1 MNLKFLL
8 YPAVIVAVVFL
19 SLFVILQRWQI
30 VISLEP
36 LEPLEPQAASLHE
49 PEPIATP
56 ATNFKSDAAPNPAPV
71 TNLTAVVK
79 TQPKQTPLATPPGV
93 LRLSNQTEHP
103 VRVAFL
109 ARQDKP
115 HSSNQSARNSNS
127 AGKVLLP
134 QLYGEPAHWDFEPG
148 EGSSNGLILSLPA
161 GFVRLEKGDILVAF
175 AQDGSRL
182 YWGPFVVGETP
193 QPVWNQQKSEWLLTL
208 QP

>member
-1 MNLKFLL
+1 MNLKFLF
-8 YPAVIVAVVFL
+8 YPAAIVAVVFL
-19 SLFVILQRWQI
+19 SLFVILQRWQL

-36 LEPLEPQAASLHE
+36 LEPQAVSSYQ
-49 PEPIATP
+49 PKPIATSTTKP
-56 ATNFKSDAAPNPAPV
+56 KPAPV
-71 TNLTAVVK
+71 PNLTVVGK
-79 TQPKQTPLATPPGV
+79 NQPKQTPLATPPGV

-103 VRVAFL
+103 VRIAFL
-109 ARQDKP
+109 ARQNRASATKSPVGKASPPKP
-115 HSSNQSARNSNS
+115 SS
-127 AGKVLLP
+127 
-134 QLYGEPAHWDFEPG
+134 EPAHWDFEPG

-161 GFVRLEKGDILVAF
+161 GFVRLEKGDVLVAF